1 MLYAGALL
9 CHETAVLFWIVVA
22 AYLFLIERK
31 SVGETVRLAAPFM
44 LLAVLYLGARLNALG
59 IANFAGRPDFV
70 PPAVALGWAKPAP
83 PHGLL
88 DIIMTA
94 PVALLTYLEVI
105 AIPGMAAPTHN
116 VTWITGLSPIT
127 FASGGIL
134 LLLALVAMVLIRRST
149 DLRLYLFCA
158 AWALIAI
165 APAMNLK
172 ALAVLVQDRILYAP
186 SFGWSLAVSI
196 AAIRIASSSSR
207 ARTMVAGAIA
217 LLLIAN
223 AATIVRVER
232 YWHDNV
238 TFFSRCLQ
246 IAPRHAEY
254 LRSLV
259 DMLNFNG
266 DFTGGMSVLRDA
278 VNNDPDNV
286 NLHTKLANQYGMMG
300 RAADFEAEIFKLR
313 ALRRKAREGNAPPP
327 SSR

>member
-1 MLYAGALL
+1 M
-9 CHETAVLFWIVVA
+9 
-22 AYLFLIERK
+22 
-31 SVGETVRLAAPFM
+31 
-44 LLAVLYLGARLNALG
+44 
-59 IANFAGRPDFV
+59 
-70 PPAVALGWAKPAP
+70 
-83 PHGLL
+83 
-88 DIIMTA
+88 
-94 PVALLTYLEVI
+94 
-105 AIPGMAAPTHN
+105 
-116 VTWITGLSPIT
+116 VT
-127 FASGGIL
+127 
-134 LLLALVAMVLIRRST
+134 
-149 DLRLYLFCA
+149 
-158 AWALIAI
+158 
-165 APAMNLK
+165 
-172 ALAVLVQDRILYAP
+172 
-186 SFGWSLAVSI
+186 
-196 AAIRIASSSSR
+196 
-207 ARTMVAGAIA
+207 GAIA

-254 LRSLV
+254 LRGLV

-300 RAADFEAEIFKLR
+300 RAQDFEAEIMKVR